1 MREGKNANEYKG
13 QAQAMFRHF
22 EGMFQSTES
31 SILTIE
37 TAHSDQ
43 RQPLL
48 TIKLDALNWKYFMV
62 TDWECNK
69 FDLLIEP
76 GDIVRVSE
84 DGKVICSDG
93 TLRMLMYGLKMNQE
107 ARKGSGNGNKNESS
121 GS

>member
-13 QAQAMFRHF
+13 QAQAMFKHF
-22 EGMFQSTES
+22 GGMFQATES
-31 SILTIE
+31 SILTLE

-48 TIKLDALNWKYFMV
+48 TKKLNGLSWKYFMA

-84 DGKVICSDG
+84 DGKVVCSDG
-93 TLRMLMYGLKMNQE
+93 TLRMIMYGLKVNQQK
-107 ARKGSGNGNKNESS
+107 RKGSDNGDKSKP
-121 GS
+121 